1 MSPLTHGPAP
11 TSSRPAREA
20 HTDPPQARRAARV
33 SHPPAGR
40 AGSTSVPPPPKI
52 EGMSDDPGGTTS
64 PVPDAPRR
72 RRRVWWW
79 LVPLLLVVVAAAVVV
94 VGTLEHRAWV
104 AAVERYDAEV
114 ARVTQDATDGRAR
127 AEAAYL
133 TRLVPT
139 TAAEVAGPALLAAS
153 EGQVDDPTVREPL
166 AAALQEATALR
177 TTPVTYPEEDRTV
190 DALSRPNPLH
200 PGSRPAVH
208 VEVVTGSEPAADA
221 LDEAATAVVEAA
233 EPVATAQRQWA
244 YDGLEAAATEGR
256 PVLAESAGLVTDE
269 GTRTTL
275 DGLLAQATTTLDA
288 GPRGAPVAE
297 TVALRDAVLA
307 ATEAVWSDR
316 LALQLAQ
323 RRDQAR
329 ATGVDC
335 AVEQCVALTFDD
347 GPGPDT
353 ERLLQVLAE
362 KHVSAT
368 FFLVGSNVEKRP
380 DVVRDTAAAGH
391 LLANHTWDHPRLT
404 TLDDDAVRDELARTQ
419 AAIESAAGVTPTLL
433 RPPYGDVDDRVR
445 SVALRSG
452 LQVVLWNLDTL
463 DWKTRDAAETRR
475 RAVEGARPG
484 SVVLMHDIHASTV
497 DAVPGIVDDLRAQG
511 YRLVTVDLLAP

>member
-1 MSPLTHGPAP
+1 
-11 TSSRPAREA
+11 
-20 HTDPPQARRAARV
+20 
-33 SHPPAGR
+33 
-40 AGSTSVPPPPKI
+40 
-52 EGMSDDPGGTTS
+52 MSDDPGDTTS

-114 ARVTQDATDGRAR
+114 GRVTQDATDGRAR

-139 TAAEVAGPALLAAS
+139 AAAEVAGAALLAAS
-153 EGQVDDPTVREPL
+153 EGQVDDPAVREPL
-166 AAALQEATALR
+166 AATLQEATALR

-190 DALSRPNPLH
+190 DALSRPNPLR

-208 VEVVTGSEPAADA
+208 VEVVTGSEPTADA

-256 PVLAESAGLVTDE
+256 PVLTESAGLVSDE

-275 DGLLAQATTTLDA
+275 DGLLTQATTTLDA
-288 GPRGAPVAE
+288 GPGGAPVAE

-335 AVEQCVALTFDD
+335 AVERCVALTFDD

-391 LLANHTWDHPRLT
+391 LLANHTWDHPQLT